1 MSTTVLAVFEDINEN
16 RTTHLDKSNDHT
28 DVTESESIDDTINTI
43 DESSSSS
50 ISTLKASS
58 SLISNND
65 INKNENTAVIDNC
78 SETKNK
84 KKKKEKVGVTFCNDD
99 ELRTVYEIERLSSDI
114 WFTDGDMM
122 RIGISNS
129 TIAMKIDRGCWI
141 PEDKEETR
149 RGLETL
155 IEANVE
161 SSYLASRYARLAVL
175 GEQRRQRKLG
185 ICADPELIAEL
196 YRTQGGT
203 LQCQQK
209 AYQIGIQDYKD
220 TGVNAEE
227 EDLAKD
233 KEITKLTEKKSLKG
247 KLKRISNKFMKKV
260 QRKQ

>member
-1 MSTTVLAVFEDINEN
+1 MGTRMKIL
-16 RTTHLDKSNDHT
+16 L
-28 DVTESESIDDTINTI
+28 
-43 DESSSSS
+43 SS
-50 ISTLKASS
+50 IIVVKQK
-58 SLISNND
+58 I
-65 INKNENTAVIDNC
+65 KR
-78 SETKNK
+78 
-84 KKKKEKVGVTFCNDD
+84 KKKEKVGVTFCNDD
-99 ELRTVYEIERLSSDI
+99 KLRTVYEIERLSSDI
-114 WFTDGDMM
+114 WFTDGDV
-122 RIGISNS
+122 
-129 TIAMKIDRGCWI
+129 MKIDRGCWI

-227 EDLAKD
+227 
-233 KEITKLTEKKSLKG
+233 
-247 KLKRISNKFMKKV
+247 
-260 QRKQ
+260 